1 MKEFFLFC
9 LSICIS
15 LESFAQEAW
24 SLEACVNRAREKN
37 LDIQDAKLSLLSSE
51 QQLRQSK
58 LSLLP
63 SLNGG
68 AAQGFNYGR
77 TVDPYSNE
85 FTNLNVK
92 ASNFSISS
100 SITLFNGFQT
110 INKLRKDNYEYLA
123 KQYDIEKVVN
133 DISLN
138 VTTGF
143 LQLLFNKELV
153 IIAEKQLEI
162 ILQQEERI
170 NKLVEEGQLAKTSLL
185 EARSQVASEQLQ
197 LINVQ
202 SQKSMALL
210 NIKQLLEI
218 EADIDFDI
226 DIPIISMPMESDI
239 PSVDKIYK
247 SSLEFFP
254 DIKSAE
260 YRLKSSEKS
269 LAISRGLRSP
279 RVTLSGSIGSGY
291 SDART
296 RIVSIDSLGMTPSIY
311 QLTNG
316 ENILM
321 PILDYTLEI
330 TPFDQQLKDN
340 FSNSLSFSISIPIF
354 NGWLTNSSIANSKI
368 WVMSA
373 RNTLQKTKNAL
384 RKQTEQVRAD
394 VLAAEKQYQYA
405 KRNNDAFKEVF
416 THHEQKFNDGM
427 INIYDYNESK
437 NKFMKA
443 QSDLLKSKY
452 DYLFKIKI
460 LDFYM
465 GNPLTLKL

>member
-170 NKLVEEGQLAKTSLL
+170 NKLVEEGQLAKTLLL